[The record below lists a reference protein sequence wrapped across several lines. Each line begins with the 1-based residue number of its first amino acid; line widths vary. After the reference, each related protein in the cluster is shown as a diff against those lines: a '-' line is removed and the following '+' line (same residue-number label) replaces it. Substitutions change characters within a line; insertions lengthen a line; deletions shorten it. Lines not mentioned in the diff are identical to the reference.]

1 MSKILYF
8 SALWCNPC
16 KILAPTMEKSG
27 LPYQKIDIDRDTEL
41 SVKYGVRSVPTLIKV
56 DAKGNEISRL
66 VGNNP
71 LEKIQSWY
79 NG

>member
-27 LPYQKIDIDRDTEL
+27 LPYQKIDIDIDTEL

-56 DAKGNEISRL
+56 DASGNVISRL

>member
-1 MSKILYF
+1 
-8 SALWCNPC
+8 
-16 KILAPTMEKSG
+16 MEKSG
-27 LPYQKIDIDRDTEL
+27 LPYQKIDIDIDTEL

-56 DAKGNEISRL
+56 DASGNVISRL

>member
-8 SALWCNPC
+8 TGEWCNPC

-56 DAKGNEISRL
+56 DASGNVISRL

>member
-56 DAKGNEISRL
+56 DASGNVISRL

>member
-8 SALWCNPC
+8 TGEWCNPC

-27 LPYQKIDIDRDTEL
+27 LPYQKIDIDIDTEL
-41 SVKYGVRSVPTLIKV
+41 LVKYGVRSVPTLIKV
-56 DAKGNEISRL
+56 DASGNVISRL